1 MAMAIEQEDR
11 RAWAAIIFP
20 TGVAE
25 IFGALR
31 GSARLHWMR
40 ADAQQEAERWISDM
54 KAGPLRWETI
64 DDQIAIG
71 RCDAHVVVVRSILLP
86 RGDFPT

>member
-1 MAMAIEQEDR
+1 MAIEPQDR
-11 RAWAAIIFP
+11 RAWAAMIFS

-31 GSARLHWMR
+31 GSARLHWTQ
-40 ADAQQEAERWISDM
+40 ANAQHEAECWISEM
-54 KAGPLRWETI
+54 RAGPLRWQTI

-71 RCDAHVVVVRSILLP
+71 RCDSHVVVVRSILLP
-86 RGDFPT
+86 CGDPPA